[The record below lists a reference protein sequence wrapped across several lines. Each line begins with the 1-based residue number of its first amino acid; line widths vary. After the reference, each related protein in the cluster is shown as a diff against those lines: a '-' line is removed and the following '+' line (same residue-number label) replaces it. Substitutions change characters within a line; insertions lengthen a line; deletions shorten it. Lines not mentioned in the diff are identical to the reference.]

1 MKQGSRRVEKLD
13 AVRGIAALMVV
24 IGHCGGLSLF
34 GLVEHPMFRW
44 LEVLWD
50 GESAV
55 IMFFL
60 LSGYVLALQLGS
72 SSPPGFW
79 QYLTRR
85 VFRVWPAFAV
95 TVVLAWLVLVTMGI
109 PVDAGPQ
116 HGEPSIPDWHDLVGN
131 LLMIGNEY
139 AINPPV
145 WSLYVEMRLSVV
157 FPLLF
162 VLATRVSAFWA
173 VVVSLILSVGL
184 SRAVHWPVPELFRS
198 FASSSRYIILFV
210 IGAVLAQ
217 AGNPFERAFVTI
229 GAPLKSVLLGIALA
243 CLLYR
248 FVVVDGQMLPL
259 AGYVRWCGVALLFVF
274 CLYSDWAAKLLNHRI
289 PLFLGS
295 VSYGVYLTHFPI
307 LLCVKRL
314 VGGAFVAYAV
324 VLGSILAGW
333 AINKFVEQPMIKAGR
348 RVSAKLPSPAGLK
361 EMR

>member
-1 MKQGSRRVEKLD
+1 MEQVSRRVAKLD

-34 GLVEHPMFRW
+34 GLAEQPLFRW

-72 SSPPGFW
+72 PAPPGFW
-79 QYLTRR
+79 QYVTRR
-85 VFRVWPAFAV
+85 VFRIWPAFVV
-95 TVVLAWLVLVTMGI
+95 TVVLAWLVFVTLGI

-116 HGEPSIPDWHDLVGN
+116 HGAPRIPDWPDLVSN

-139 AINPPV
+139 AIDPPV

-157 FPLLF
+157 LPLLF
-162 VLATRVSAFWA
+162 VLAKRASAFWA
-173 VVVSLILSVGL
+173 VVLSLILSVCL
-184 SRAVHWPVPELFRS
+184 SRAVHWPVPEFFQS
-198 FASSSRYIILFV
+198 IASSSRYIVLFV
-210 IGAVLAQ
+210 AGAVLAQ
-217 AGNPFERAFVTI
+217 AGNPFEKAFQTS
-229 GAPLKSVLLGIALA
+229 GTPLKSVLLGIALA
-243 CLLYR
+243 CLFYR
-248 FVVVDGQMLPL
+248 FVVVNGQILPL

-274 CLYSDWAAKLLNHRI
+274 CLYSEGAAKLLNHSI

-314 VGGAFVAYAV
+314 VGGPFVIYLV

-333 AINKFVEQPMIKAGR
+333 VINQFVEQPMIKAGR
-348 RVSAKLPSPAGLK
+348 RVSAKLPSSDGLMG
-361 EMR
+361 MR